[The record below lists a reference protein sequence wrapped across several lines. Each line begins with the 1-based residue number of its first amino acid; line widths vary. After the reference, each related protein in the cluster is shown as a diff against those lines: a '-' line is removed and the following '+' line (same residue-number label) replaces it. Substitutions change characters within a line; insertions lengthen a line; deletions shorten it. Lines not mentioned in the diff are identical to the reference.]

1 MTHLRF
7 FRSDNVHFLSSFLCQ
22 VAHKPTDTKRFS
34 ARNFLLAGRNKSSF
48 LSSLIL
54 ERRTDDGIAMCEKC
68 VEDELQIAHYQQLAR
83 MVPDQRTLD
92 AIDHQIMELRSA
104 KAARHPAREE

>member
-1 MTHLRF
+1 
-7 FRSDNVHFLSSFLCQ
+7 
-22 VAHKPTDTKRFS
+22 
-34 ARNFLLAGRNKSSF
+34 
-48 LSSLIL
+48 
-54 ERRTDDGIAMCEKC
+54 MCEKC